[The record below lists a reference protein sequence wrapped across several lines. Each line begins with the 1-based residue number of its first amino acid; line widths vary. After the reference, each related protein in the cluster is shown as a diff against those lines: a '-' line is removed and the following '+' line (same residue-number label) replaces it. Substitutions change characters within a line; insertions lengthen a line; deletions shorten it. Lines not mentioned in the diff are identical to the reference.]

1 MGDLIMENSYSQ
13 FYNKLYTEIRDGK
26 AIKIHKHQKLSS
38 NYIQKVIETIFKK
51 NQDLQK
57 HEELIKSTFGFGT
70 PVNSFTDLITNFNLD
85 EEEFYEIIGKF
96 IKSFYYSIYFRVNI
110 YKVFLVFVIGFLL
123 IAGINSIFYELNY
136 FYIIKGNIVK
146 YFIPISIFVVLIPYI
161 MSSKSLIAS
170 QTKNILKQY
179 I

>member
-1 MGDLIMENSYSQ
+1 MENSYSQ

-26 AIKIHKHQKLSS
+26 TIKTHKHQKLSPH
-38 NYIQKVIETIFKK
+38 YIQKVIETIFKK

-70 PVNSFTDLITNFNLD
+70 PVIQFTSLISKHKLD
-85 EEEFYEIIGKF
+85 ETEFNEIIGKF

-110 YKVFLVFVIGFLL
+110 YKVFLVFVIGFLI
-123 IAGINSIFYELNY
+123 IAGIGSIFYELNY

-146 YFIPISIFVVLIPYI
+146 YLIPISIFVVLIPFV

-170 QTKNILKQY
+170 QTRNILKQY